1 MLFRSTGQRGIAGR
15 QKLQL
20 VQIGASQ
27 TERTLFFFE
36 GNPSL
41 PPKTF
46 LTLVTLRVAV
56 GDEDFDFFFFWLCS
70 GSHILRVSH
79 RLDAF
84 NRCMVNRYL
93 SAQEANYTGAI
104 QSVPSASAD
113 GIIAQ
118 LV

>member
-56 GDEDFDFFFFWLCS
+56 GDEDFDFFFFWLWC
-70 GSHILRVSH
+70 GSHNAVRASIRYFI
-79 RLDAF
+79 DAPF
-84 NRCMVNRYL
+84 IDAPFIDVYHLWR
-93 SAQEANYTGAI
+93 
-104 QSVPSASAD
+104 
-113 GIIAQ
+113 
-118 LV
+118 